1 MTPTRR
7 VATAALGVLVALCCA
22 FATYVVH
29 RVFVGT
35 EVGQTADQALMEK
48 AAALP
53 VAVAHAAESV
63 LSLFTIPFVLAVC
76 AVPPLVAALR
86 RSPWHAVAALV
97 LVGGANITTQV
108 LKDHVFERPDLLA
121 LGAPN
126 SLPSGHTT
134 VVASVM
140 LGLLLIVPSA
150 WRRPVAVAGTTA
162 TLLVGVATIVA
173 GWHRLSDV
181 AAALLVSLAWTGVV
195 LVVTALRPMPPP
207 VADRAAGPATV
218 RAAGPEAPTTRLPV
232 RR

>member
-7 VATAALGVLVALCCA
+7 VATAALGVVVALCCA

-29 RVFVGT
+29 RFFVGT
-35 EVGQTADQALMEK
+35 EVGQTVDQALLEK

-53 VAVAHAAESV
+53 VAVAQAAESV

-76 AVPPLVAALR
+76 AVPPLVAVLR

-140 LGLLLIVPSA
+140 LGLVLIVPSA
-150 WRRPVAVAGTTA
+150 WRRPAAVVGLAA
-162 TLLVGVATIVA
+162 TLLVGLATIVA

-181 AAALLVSLAWTGVV
+181 AAALLVSLAWAGLV
-195 LVVTALRPMPPP
+195 LVVMALRPATSPVTMP
-207 VADRAAGPATV
+207 VADS
-218 RAAGPEAPTTRLPV
+218 EAPTARLPV